1 MRESDLHAHIHTLT
15 RAMSTDFP
23 RVILGP
29 GDDCALVRTG
39 PRTLLTVD
47 QVVEG
52 RHFTPDTP
60 IDLIARKAVARS
72 ISDLAAMACR
82 PLCAL
87 ATGLLP
93 TRFAHARELTDRL
106 HHWANHWSCPIVGG
120 DIATASADTPLSLT
134 VTALGELNEH
144 EPPITRSGAR
154 PGDHVYVTGALG
166 NSLAAGRHLTFEP
179 RAAEALWLRATLGP
193 DLHAMIDL
201 SDGLGR
207 DASRI
212 AAASGVRIHLD
223 APALPIH
230 ADVPTGP
237 ARWRHALSDG
247 EDYELCFTCS
257 RDVSITPST
266 PNATPITRIGTV
278 IASTDP
284 DQPRCIV
291 RAPDGSLVDASEMG
305 WDHT

>member
-1 MRESDLHAHIHTLT
+1 MRESDLHAHIHALT
-15 RAMSTDFP
+15 RAMSTEFP

-39 PRTLLTVD
+39 QRTLLTVD

-93 TRFAHARELTDRL
+93 TGFAHARELTDRL

-144 EPPITRSGAR
+144 EPPIIRSGAR

-166 NSLAAGRHLTFEP
+166 NSLASGRHLTFEP
-179 RAAEALWLRATLGP
+179 RIAEALWLRATLGE

-207 DASRI
+207 DAARI
-212 AAASGVRIHLD
+212 AQRSSATIELD
-223 APALPIH
+223 AIALPLH
-230 ADVPTGP
+230 PDTPDWS
-237 ARWRHALSDG
+237 RALSDG
-247 EDYELCFTCS
+247 EDHELCFAS
-257 RDVSITPST
+257 PRDLSSMKPTPSGT
-266 PNATPITRIGTV
+266 RITRIGAV
-278 IASTDP
+278 VESTSA
-284 DQPRCIV
+284 PRCVV
-291 RAPDGSLVDASEMG
+291 RAPDGTLIDASEMG